1 MTAAPGP
8 PPAPAS
14 STHRATGA
22 VQIIFTETKLAGA
35 YLIEPELLRDER
47 GFFSRMWCQRE
58 FALRGLRA
66 GFVQGNLSYSA
77 RAGTLRGMHYQ
88 VAPDAEI
95 KLVRCTRGSIYD
107 VIVDLRPA
115 SPTYTEWSAAELSA
129 ANHLVLY
136 VPEGF
141 AHGYLTLENDTEVS
155 YEVSQFYRPGSERG
169 LRYDDPAFGIA
180 WPIGV
185 EVVSEKDRS
194 WSTFEAKE
202 A

>member
-1 MTAAPGP
+1 VTRGG
-8 PPAPAS
+8 PAPHQS
-14 STHRATGA
+14 FETETGA
-22 VQIIFTETKLAGA
+22 YQIIFTETKLAGA

-47 GFFSRMWCQRE
+47 GFFSRMWCQQE
-58 FALRGLRA
+58 FAVRGLRA

-88 VAPDAEI
+88 VAPDAEV

-115 SPTYTEWSAAELSA
+115 SPTYRDWSGAELSA
-129 ANHLVLY
+129 ANYRMLY

-141 AHGYLTLENDTEVS
+141 AHGFQTLEDETEVS
-155 YEVSQFYRPGSERG
+155 YEVSQFYRPGSEQG

-185 EVVSEKDRS
+185 TVVSEKDRS
-194 WSTFEAKE
+194 WSTFGVKE

>member
-1 MTAAPGP
+1 
-8 PPAPAS
+8 
-14 STHRATGA
+14 
-22 VQIIFTETKLAGA
+22 
-35 YLIEPELLRDER
+35 
-47 GFFSRMWCQRE
+47 MWCQRE
-58 FALRGLRA
+58 FALRGLPA

-77 RAGTLRGMHYQ
+77 RAGTLRGLHYQ
-88 VAPDAEI
+88 VPPDAEI

-115 SPTYTEWSAAELSA
+115 SPTYREWSAAELSA
-129 ANHLVLY
+129 ANHLMLY

-141 AHGYLTLENDTEVS
+141 AHGYLTLEDDTEVG